1 MPAGPQLDALYAE
14 ERYTERPGERPILN
28 ALERT

>member
-1 MPAGPQLDALYAE
+1 MPAGPQLDALYAL
-14 ERYTERPGERPILN
+14 YAERPGERPILN